1 MGSDP
6 ACPLHLPRRPDGR
19 VGTIGQPIGDDGS
32 MARTIP
38 DSTKISLHQR
48 LLDRRRERWPDLV
61 DVHLRFRGRFA
72 YVDGELEGGEI
83 LPLCR
88 LRYTDSAS
96 RWGFAIYL
104 ASRNGYEDSVL
115 PSGLPF
121 GTPQEAL
128 DCACGLYLNDPSAWQ
143 DGAQPPGSG
152 SAV

>member
-19 VGTIGQPIGDDGS
+19 VGTLGQPIGDDGS

-96 RWGFAIYL
+96 RWGFAIYRCHYD
-104 ASRNGYEDSVL
+104 AR
-115 PSGLPF
+115 
-121 GTPQEAL
+121 
-128 DCACGLYLNDPSAWQ
+128 
-143 DGAQPPGSG
+143 DGAARRGGTAPAPVGDAYG
-152 SAV
+152 GGPAGGAD